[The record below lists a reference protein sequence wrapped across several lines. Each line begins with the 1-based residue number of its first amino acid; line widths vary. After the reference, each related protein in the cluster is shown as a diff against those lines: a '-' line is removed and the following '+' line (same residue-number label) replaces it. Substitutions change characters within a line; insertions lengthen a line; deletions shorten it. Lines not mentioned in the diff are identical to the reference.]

1 MLKAQQHYSV
11 EQIVIYKTEFFSI
24 VTAIS
29 CALLAAMNESLHAVL
44 VKISPAEVTRC
55 FTAAV
60 MTSFYRKIVAR
71 ANESEKAPYLDYTV
85 DMLGQSSHD
94 W

>member
-29 CALLAAMNESLHAVL
+29 YALLAAMNESLHAVL
-44 VKISPAEVTRC
+44 VKISPAEVTHC

-60 MTSFYRKIVAR
+60 MTSF
-71 ANESEKAPYLDYTV
+71 
-85 DMLGQSSHD
+85 LGILLPEQMKVRRHHI
-94 W
+94 WTIQWIC